1 MSRLRTLL
9 WAPLCLLIASFS
21 CAVEVPLGDGYRIV
35 YSAFNSTFLQPE
47 VADSYQLRRSRDAGL
62 VNIAVVDSDNRTHP
76 AGLSGRASNI
86 FQQQQTLEFLTIDE
100 GDAIYYLAP
109 FKIDGESFLSFDI
122 TVTAAQLAPRTFNF
136 KKRFYEE

>member
-1 MSRLRTLL
+1 MQFFHSRLLL
-9 WAPLCLLIASFS
+9 PLLLLLATSS
-21 CAVEVPLGDGYRIV
+21 YAVEVPLGDGFRVV

-47 VADSYQLRRSRDAGL
+47 VADRYQLRRARDAGL

-76 AGLSGRASNI
+76 ALLSGRVSNI

-100 GDAIYYLAP
+100 GDAIYYLAA
-109 FKIDGESFLSFDI
+109 FKIDGESFLNFDI
-122 TVTAAQLAPRTFNF
+122 AVTTAHKAPRSFHF